1 MALKHKVQSLID
13 ASWLTFQEDG
23 PNIKTNPLPSHGRP
37 VVNAVEECEPQMPK
51 QLKDVVTSRRFIL
64 KALCEAGIICFDGG
78 EGDTFLIHPGAAHDV
93 EACPVAE
100 DLLQGVMDQGLFE
113 IGGARKG
120 EQHVCMQS
128 ADKSLCKPKPLVIHF
143 TREATTQKP
152 RGFQPIPGKKTVHF
166 PYKSDKAVHGGM
178 PFKSPTEER
187 TSLLEMTYPLPKLLT
202 SLA

>member
-1 MALKHKVQSLID
+1 MPIQQRAPAQPQRAPTQNLAPTQPRPIGSSNQSTSANLGRNFLVKKLAEFAPIPMSYANLLPSLVANQMAAVQSLID

-100 DLLQGVMDQGLFE
+100 DCC
-113 IGGARKG
+113 KG
-120 EQHVCMQS
+120 
-128 ADKSLCKPKPLVIHF
+128 
-143 TREATTQKP
+143 
-152 RGFQPIPGKKTVHF
+152 
-166 PYKSDKAVHGGM
+166 
-178 PFKSPTEER
+178 
-187 TSLLEMTYPLPKLLT
+187 
-202 SLA
+202 